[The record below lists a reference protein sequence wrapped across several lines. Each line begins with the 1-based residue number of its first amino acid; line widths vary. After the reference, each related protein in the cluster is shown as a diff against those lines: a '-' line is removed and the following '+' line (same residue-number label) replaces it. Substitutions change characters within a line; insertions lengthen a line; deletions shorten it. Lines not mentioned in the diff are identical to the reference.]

1 METEQMEGLEDDDD
15 DEGLESGLLN
25 NEREGRG
32 LLYWATSTDISTS
45 TTYTGTSTLAS
56 LLCTPSAFTLSECT

>member
-1 METEQMEGLEDDDD
+1 MEMRRTEGLEGDED
-15 DEGLESGLLN
+15 DELESGLVET
-25 NEREGRG
+25 ERDGRG

-56 LLCTPSAFTLSECT
+56 LNCTPSGFTLSECA

>member
-1 METEQMEGLEDDDD
+1 MRPDGSEEEELEGGQEK
-15 DEGLESGLLN
+15 E
-25 NEREGRG
+25 ERPGRG

-56 LLCTPSAFTLSECT
+56 LACTPSAFTLSECG

>member
-1 METEQMEGLEDDDD
+1 MCPRTRLEGSEEEELRGGKETE
-15 DEGLESGLLN
+15 
-25 NEREGRG
+25 ERPGRG

-56 LLCTPSAFTLSECT
+56 LACTPSAFTLSECA

>member
-1 METEQMEGLEDDDD
+1 MEMKEEEDLEAD
-15 DEGLESGLLN
+15 DEAELESGLGSS
-25 NEREGRG
+25 ERDGRG

-56 LLCTPSAFTLSECT
+56 LNCTPSGFTLSECA